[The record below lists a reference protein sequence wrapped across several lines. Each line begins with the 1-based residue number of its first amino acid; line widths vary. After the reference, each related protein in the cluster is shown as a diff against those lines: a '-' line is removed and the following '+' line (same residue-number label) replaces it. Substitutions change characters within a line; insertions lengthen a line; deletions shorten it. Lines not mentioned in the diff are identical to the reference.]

1 MAGTPGLPVARIRDQ
16 REAEAWLI
24 TERANLIATVLDA
37 LTQSDSTARL
47 AVRLTELLQ
56 WYLYPYARARELWTL
71 GEAVVRTAR
80 RLGDREGEAW
90 ALPNLS
96 AVYWLHRQFDRMR
109 QCLEAALV
117 IWREAGDREGERRS
131 LHNLADALTEMQSYE
146 ESVALQ
152 TRQLD
157 LAREAGDV
165 TAQVTGLGDPDR
177 AYRGLGRFGD
187 ALTCFEESFQH
198 ARKIGD
204 SSLQS
209 FALHEISALCFEQ
222 GRNQEAHEYLE
233 RAGILGRGH
242 LTTYV
247 SWRGHAWSAF
257 FPACL
262 SLRISPD
269 ILEGD
274 VLRDNPQYREP
285 EDLVGDLDRL
295 PLTPPPQPAAMMRI
309 LPTELHAV
317 RAFVADQAKRCGLS
331 ADALHNLLV
340 AVTEVATN
348 AIRHGDAPVTLRTW
362 PDDGLIC
369 EITDSRQLAARG
381 VHQLAAARVRG
392 GLRLR
397 TLGGRDALRHRAGA
411 DRIERDDGTAA
422 ERLSGG
428 CAAASGCPD
437 GFRIPAR
444 GRASG
449 LGRGAVQPTRQ
460 WAIRVSNGRSRN
472 RPVGRQM
479 SSGSHGGHH
488 PEHHWRTHA
497 LMVEGD
503 AWHSSSIQ

>member
-1 MAGTPGLPVARIRDQ
+1 MGGGVGRLEPLPGRD
-16 REAEAWLI
+16 
-24 TERANLIATVLDA
+24 
-37 LTQSDSTARL
+37 
-47 AVRLTELLQ
+47 
-56 WYLYPYARARELWTL
+56 
-71 GEAVVRTAR
+71 
-80 RLGDREGEAW
+80 RLG
-90 ALPNLS
+90 ALRLDFNLS
-96 AVYWLHRQFDRMR
+96 FADVPFRSCCCYNTAVLSSD
-109 QCLEAALV
+109 AIALV
-117 IWREAGDREGERRS
+117 R
-131 LHNLADALTEMQSYE
+131 
-146 ESVALQ
+146 Q
-152 TRQLD
+152 TH
-157 LAREAGDV
+157 
-165 TAQVTGLGDPDR
+165 P
-177 AYRGLGRFGD
+177 
-187 ALTCFEESFQH
+187 
-198 ARKIGD
+198 K
-204 SSLQS
+204 
-209 FALHEISALCFEQ
+209 
-222 GRNQEAHEYLE
+222 
-233 RAGILGRGH
+233 
-242 LTTYV
+242 
-247 SWRGHAWSAF
+247 
-257 FPACL
+257 
-262 SLRISPD
+262 

-274 VLRDNPQYREP
+274 VLRDNPQYRES
-285 EDLVGDLDRL
+285 EDFVGDLDRL
-295 PLTPPPQPAAMMRI
+295 PLAPPPQPAAMMRI

-369 EITDSRQLAARG
+369 EITDSGNWQPEEFTSWQPPESAVDSGFGLWG
-381 VHQLAAARVRG
+381 VGMLCD
-392 GLRLR
+392 
-397 TLGGRDALRHRAGA
+397 TRAGA

-437 GFRIPAR
+437 GFRTPAR